1 MATRPVKPG
10 LVNAFSSSWLS
21 FSGLLSRK
29 NGAGPAFSVLQ
40 GAWLPSFRII
50 SSAPLGGFLFQCRTW
65 QIDPAVESSA
75 SLPNVCRRGFSFTNT
90 LSLECPWMKPCVVS
104 VSKCLG
110 FDSFIP
116 VHSVSVPVG
125 LTIVTNRQR
134 NIFAGTSVHLAKV
147 ASFCLLVGMRPAG
160 YHMLAEQFV
169 AAFSAM
175 AVSLM
180 AGNATNPIVFKQRS
194 PCCIMSNHD
203 VPAATVVFNNFR
215 PPTFWLRAQP
225 VPRPAYSAI
234 PSPHPRWSVL

>member
-1 MATRPVKPG
+1 
-10 LVNAFSSSWLS
+10 
-21 FSGLLSRK
+21 
-29 NGAGPAFSVLQ
+29 
-40 GAWLPSFRII
+40 
-50 SSAPLGGFLFQCRTW
+50 
-65 QIDPAVESSA
+65 
-75 SLPNVCRRGFSFTNT
+75 
-90 LSLECPWMKPCVVS
+90 MKPCVVS
-104 VSKCLG
+104 VSKYLG

-194 PCCIMSNHD
+194 PCCIMSDHE
-203 VPAATVVFNNFR
+203 VPAATVGFQQFR
-215 PPTFWLRAQP
+215 ASHVPDEGPACSQASLFGDNLPPPSVVCPVVLDASFCPVVITEGREGEVQHSSDCSWVVQSLASDLRFTCAGVQP
-225 VPRPAYSAI
+225 I
-234 PSPHPRWSVL
+234 DLNDLLEQHWSQVLFV